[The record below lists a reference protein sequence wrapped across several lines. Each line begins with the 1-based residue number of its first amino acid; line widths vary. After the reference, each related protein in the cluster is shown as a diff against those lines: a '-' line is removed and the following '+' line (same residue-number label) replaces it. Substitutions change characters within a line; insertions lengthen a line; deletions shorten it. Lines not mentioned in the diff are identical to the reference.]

1 MNKEKQHLTN
11 LQKEIDQKQKELK
24 RLRDE
29 YETVFSD
36 ISKSWWKQMNTSFP
50 NLQPCNIG
58 EYVGVDVVYEGR
70 TYNLFIA
77 KERQKLICMFSYDR
91 KDRST
96 YDLTLKDAGKELVDK
111 LNALFT
117 ENPAYKS
124 SCFYT
129 GHGYYK
135 NFKKED
141 FEDAFNFFLEVVKA
155 FTSH

>member
-124 SCFYT
+124 SCFLQDMGIIRT
-129 GHGYYK
+129 LRKRILKMHST
-135 NFKKED
+135 F
-141 FEDAFNFFLEVVKA
+141 
-155 FTSH
+155 SWRS

>member
-1 MNKEKQHLTN
+1 MNKEKQHLAN

-36 ISKSWWKQMNTSFP
+36 ISKSWWKQVNTFFP

-117 ENPAYKS
+117 EKPAYKS
-124 SCFYT
+124 SRFYT

-141 FEDAFNFFLEVVKA
+141 FEDAFNFFLEVVNA
-155 FTSH
+155 FISH